1 MNPST
6 SLNRQQREA
15 VETTRGPMLI
25 LAGAGSGKTRVIVHR
40 IAHLIREQVPP
51 SRIIAVTFTNKAA
64 NEMKERLSQML
75 GESGKGVHL
84 STFHSLGV
92 RILRETIDLL
102 GYHKNFVIYDSQD
115 QLALIRNLMD
125 EEGISESP
133 LIDPKS
139 AQQMIHHAKTR
150 GTSPEEFLVPNAMPR
165 TRLAGQLY
173 RQYQETLKGCNA
185 LDFEDILNFCLK
197 LFESHAEKMQ
207 EIRDRFRYVMVDEYQ
222 DTNVAQYLW
231 LRLLSSSHK
240 NLCCVGDDVKSI
252 YGWRGAKIENIQKF
266 NTDFPNA
273 DIVRLEQ
280 NYRSTSTILK
290 AANKLIEHNNGR
302 LGKNLWTDCG
312 EGEPISL
319 YEAFNEQDEA
329 RFIVDRLQEWFT
341 KGNPRKDSAI
351 LYRSNA
357 QSRELEEALLRVG
370 MPYIIYGGHRFY
382 ERLEI
387 KNALSYLRLVVN
399 RNDDTAIERVINVP
413 TRGICL
419 LYTSPSPRDRG

>member
-6 SLNRQQREA
+6 SLNPQQREA
-15 VETTRGPMLI
+15 VETKRGPMLI

-150 GTSPEEFLVPNAMPR
+150 GTSPEELLVPNALPR

-207 EIRDRFRYVMVDEYQ
+207 EIRDRFRYFMVDEYQ
-222 DTNVAQYLW
+222 DTNSVQYRMLKH
-231 LRLLSSSHK
+231 LVRDHR
-240 NLCCVGDDVKSI
+240 NLCVVGDDDQSI
-252 YGWRGAKIENIQKF
+252 YGWRGAEPGNLFQFEK
-266 NTDFPNA
+266 DFP
-273 DIVRLEQ
+273 
-280 NYRSTSTILK
+280 
-290 AANKLIEHNNGR
+290 
-302 LGKNLWTDCG
+302 
-312 EGEPISL
+312 
-319 YEAFNEQDEA
+319 
-329 RFIVDRLQEWFT
+329 
-341 KGNPRKDSAI
+341 
-351 LYRSNA
+351 
-357 QSRELEEALLRVG
+357 
-370 MPYIIYGGHRFY
+370 
-382 ERLEI
+382 
-387 KNALSYLRLVVN
+387 
-399 RNDDTAIERVINVP
+399 
-413 TRGICL
+413 
-419 LYTSPSPRDRG
+419 

>member
-6 SLNRQQREA
+6 SLNPQQREA

-51 SRIIAVTFTNKAA
+51 PRIIAVTFTNKAA

-75 GESGKGVHL
+75 GESGKGIHL

-150 GTSPEEFLVPNAMPR
+150 GTSPEELLVPNALPR

-197 LFESHAEKMQ
+197 LFESHAEEMQ

-222 DTNVAQYLW
+222 DTNSVQY
-231 LRLLSSSHK
+231 RLLKHLVRDHR
-240 NLCCVGDDVKSI
+240 NLCVVGDDDQSI
-252 YGWRGAKIENIQKF
+252 YGWRGAEPGNLFQFEK
-266 NTDFPNA
+266 DFP
-273 DIVRLEQ
+273 DVKVVRLEQ
-280 NYRSTSTILK
+280 NYRSTEVILK
-290 AANKLIEHNNGR
+290 AANALIENNSQRMPKTLWSEKPGGELLGWIEAEDEVLETETVVRRIR
-302 LGKNLWTDCG
+302 LDIMRN
-312 EGEPISL
+312 
-319 YEAFNEQDEA
+319 N
-329 RFIVDRLQEWFT
+329 
-341 KGNPRKDSAI
+341 RKLEEYCI
-351 LYRSNA
+351 LYRSNF
-357 QSRELEEALLRVG
+357 QSRVLEESLREAKLPYRVVG
-370 MPYIIYGGHRFY
+370 G
-382 ERLEI
+382 
-387 KNALSYLRLVVN
+387 
-399 RNDDTAIERVINVP
+399 
-413 TRGICL
+413 
-419 LYTSPSPRDRG
+419 